1 MGQLGGP
8 RLTHPD
14 RPGGRPPRSL
24 RRLALAL
31 VAGLLLAASGP
42 ASAPIAA
49 AQPVLRYLSG
59 PPGTLDPA
67 FIADASD
74 VEFLLQVYGGLTRL
88 DEVGNPYPLL
98 ASSWETSD
106 QGRTYTFHLRAGLHF
121 SDGSPLEASDVRRS
135 WLRLLDP
142 AVKSTAPD
150 VLNVV
155 VGAAE
160 RLAGGPEA
168 GVGVQV
174 PNASTLVVHL
184 RHPASYFPAITA
196 TPATFVVPR
205 TAGKDERWQSAD
217 SFVGSG
223 PYVVDRLEGSDVI
236 LKANPQ
242 YVAGA
247 PPIAEVHFIGRV
259 ATDGVS
265 AFAAKQIDLAPVAGF
280 DATWLAYDPDLGKS
294 LQRAAPLSVF
304 YFGFDTTRPPFDDVR
319 VRRAFQLALD
329 GGRLVELAEGAGAQP
344 ASSLLPPALWPHGMF
359 DERAADPRS
368 AAQLLDEA
376 GYADRTKLG
385 TVVINNSGGLDV
397 APAVAV
403 WRSVLGVK
411 VAVEDRAFG
420 EYLDPKS
427 VVVPNLFT
435 INWIADYNSPDAI
448 YSLLL
453 LPTAASNYGKWK
465 DDAFVKRLEQAAGAT
480 TPATQAAAYRSV
492 EARVDDQ
499 VPVIPWAYPDSWW
512 LARDGLRGLGDLTT
526 GLLDFG
532 RVSWTE

>member
-1 MGQLGGP
+1 M
-8 RLTHPD
+8 
-14 RPGGRPPRSL
+14 
-24 RRLALAL
+24 
-31 VAGLLLAASGP
+31 
-42 ASAPIAA
+42 
-49 AQPVLRYLSG
+49 LRYLSG

-74 VEFLLQVYGGLTRL
+74 VEFLLQVYAGLTRL
-88 DEVGNPYPLL
+88 DEVGNPYPSL
-98 ASSWETSD
+98 AASWEESD

-142 AVKSTAPD
+142 AVAATAPD

-155 VGAAE
+155 AGAAE

-168 GVGVQV
+168 GVGLEA
-174 PNASTLVVHL
+174 PDASTLVVHL

-205 TAGKDERWQSAD
+205 TAGKDERWQSAG

-223 PYVVDRLEGSDVI
+223 PYIVDRLEGTDVI
-236 LKANPQ
+236 LKANSQ

-247 PPIAEVHFIGRV
+247 PPIPEVRFIGRV
-259 ATDGVS
+259 TTDSVS
-265 AFAAKQIDLAPVAGF
+265 AFAANQIDLAPVAAF
-280 DATWLAYDPDLGKS
+280 DATWVAYDPDLGNH
-294 LQRAAPLSVF
+294 LHRAAPLSVL
-304 YFGFDTTRPPFDDVR
+304 YFGFDTTRPPFADVR

-329 GGRLVELAEGAGAQP
+329 RGRLVELAEGAGAQP
-344 ASSLLPPALWPHGMF
+344 ASSLLSPALWPDGMA
-359 DERAADPRS
+359 DERAADPKG

-376 GYADRTKLG
+376 GYADRTKLS
-385 TVVINNSGGLDV
+385 TVVINNSGGLNV
-397 APAVAV
+397 APAIAV

-411 VAVEDRAFG
+411 VTVEDRGFG
-420 EYLDPKS
+420 EYVDPKA
-427 VVVPNLFT
+427 VVPPNLFT
-435 INWIADYNSPDAI
+435 INWIADYHSPDAI

-453 LPTAASNYGKWK
+453 LPTAASNYGNWT
-465 DDAFVKRLEQAAGAT
+465 DDEFVKRLELAAGAT
-480 TPATQAAAYRSV
+480 TPGTQAAAYRNV

-499 VPVIPWAYPDSWW
+499 VPVIAWAYPDSWW

-532 RVSWTE
+532 RVSWAE